1 MKTLFGGVYSDR
13 KVLVTGH
20 SGFKGS
26 WLLLWL
32 KHLGSNVTGFSLAP
46 STAPSHI
53 ELLGFFDPSSAGDI
67 RNMDQLIKAFTDF
80 QPEIVFHLAA
90 QPLVRRSYADPLE
103 TFTTNITGTAN
114 VLEAARHT
122 PSVKA
127 FVNVTTDKVYRNN
140 DWPRPYRETDM
151 IGGHDPYSTS
161 KACVELLHES

>member
-1 MKTLFGGVYSDR
+1 MENLVMNGLFCGIYKDR
-13 KVLVTGH
+13 KVLLTGH

-32 KHLGSNVTGFSLAP
+32 NHLGAQATGFSLMP
-46 STAPSHI
+46 STTPSHI
-53 ELLGFFDPSSAGDI
+53 DLLGLLDPSTTGDI
-67 RNMDQLIKAFTDF
+67 MNIDQVRKVFSDF

-114 VLEAARHT
+114 VLDAVRHT

-127 FVNVTTDKVYRNN
+127 VVNITTDKVYRNN
-140 DWPRPYRETDM
+140 EWPWPYRESDAL
-151 IGGHDPYSTS
+151 GGHD
-161 KACVELLHES
+161 